1 MSVEHIGYIELPG
14 HDKPGGFDHAAVDG
28 GLGRLYVAHT
38 ANSAL
43 DVIDCRAQRYL
54 HSIPGLSGIAGV
66 LVSEDQDLVFTSN
79 RQANTVGI
87 LSAATGKILTTVP
100 VGIGPN
106 GLA

>member
-14 HDKPGGFDHAAVDG
+14 HDKPGAFDHAAVHG

-54 HSIPGLSGIAGV
+54 HSIPGLSGVAGV
-66 LVSEDQDLVFTSN
+66 LVSEDQNLVFTSN

-87 LSAATGKILTTVP
+87 LAAATGDLLGVCP
-100 VGIGPN
+100 SN
-106 GLA
+106 R